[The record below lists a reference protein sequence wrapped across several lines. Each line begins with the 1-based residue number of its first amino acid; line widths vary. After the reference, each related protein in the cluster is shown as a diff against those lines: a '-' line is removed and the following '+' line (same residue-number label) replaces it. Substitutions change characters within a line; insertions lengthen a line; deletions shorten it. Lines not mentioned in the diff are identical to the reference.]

1 MYTIYS
7 DNNLIYAPNLVDD
20 GYYVTDPKLDMELN
34 LASTLEFGLP
44 IGAVGYNSINKLK
57 SIIKVYDGD
66 TRIFKGRCLS
76 SELDMN
82 NQKSM
87 TCEGELGFLQDS
99 VVVRYMFTGT
109 ISQYF
114 TTLINNHNA
123 QVGGD
128 KQFRVGQIT
137 VQAGTITA
145 SSGDYRSTFDEIK
158 EQLIDRFGGYLIPR
172 YEIENGVEVDYLD
185 YLADS
190 GGQNSQIIEFG
201 SNMIDLSQ
209 KIDGQDVFTAII
221 PLGAVVTSGEGDI
234 PDTRLTI
241 ASVNQGDEH
250 LENQTGIEI
259 FGRIYKSVVWDEIT
273 DASVLKAKAQSALS
287 SAMNIIPQ
295 VELSAIDMHMLNV
308 DVSAIKLGEYNR
320 VISVPHGIDA
330 WLQCVR
336 QSIDLENPEQSLYL
350 FGSLSATLTGIND
363 TEIRKINA
371 VISQGTN
378 IAGNISVIYNDIGTL
393 SDSVNT
399 LSAKSDTIEEGAQ
412 VNTIETIMVNGVPVE
427 VIGKTVNITIPT

>member
-20 GYYVTDPKLDMELN
+20 GYYVTDPKLDTELN

-44 IGAVGYNSINKLK
+44 VGAVGYNSINKLK

-76 SELDMN
+76 SELDIN

-158 EQLIDRFGGYLIPR
+158 EQLIDRFGGYLVPR

-250 LENQTGIEI
+250 LENQAGIAI
-259 FGRIYKSVVWDEIT
+259 FGRIYRSVIWDEIT

-308 DVSAIKLGEYNR
+308 DVSVIKLGEYNR

-336 QSIDLENPEQSLYL
+336 QSIDLENPEQSSYL
-350 FGSLSATLTGIND
+350 FGALSATLTGIND